1 MDSGMIGKIL
11 KAKQYAEERDRIEF
25 SQFSVIFHGE
35 NSDHQVTYHEGK
47 WSCQCNFFAS
57 HGVCS
62 HTMAL
67 ERILEDMIHPQESTE
82 NIINAAVDQT
92 STLS

>member
-11 KAKQYAEERDRIEF
+11 KAKQYAEEHDRIEF
-25 SQFSVIFHGE
+25 IEFVAVIHGE
-35 NSDHQVTYHEGK
+35 NNDHTIQYNQGEWMCT
-47 WSCQCNFFAS
+47 CNYFSS

-67 ERILEDMIHPQESTE
+67 ERVLGDRVHSGDIQAIVEETGEEAMAS
-82 NIINAAVDQT
+82 V
-92 STLS
+92 

>member
-25 SQFSVIFHGE
+25 TEFAVTLRGE
-35 NSDHQVTYHEGK
+35 NSDHQVTYDKGI
-47 WSCQCNFFAS
+47 WNCQCSFFAS

-67 ERILEDMIHPQESTE
+67 ERVLDGMIQESAQETQ
-82 NIINAAVDQT
+82 AAPQPA
-92 STLS
+92 

>member
-1 MDSGMIGKIL
+1 MDSGMIGKIQ

-25 SQFSVIFHGE
+25 TCFSVTVHGT
-35 NSDHQVTYHEGK
+35 NADHRVTYDNGK
-47 WSCQCNFFAS
+47 WNCQCHFFSS

-67 ERILEDMIHPQESTE
+67 ERILGEMIRSPALPETATQPT
-82 NIINAAVDQT
+82 
-92 STLS
+92 

>member
-11 KAKQYAEERDRIEF
+11 KAKQYAQERDRIEF
-25 SQFSVIFHGE
+25 TQFTVTVHGE
-35 NSDHQVTYHEGK
+35 NDDHQVTYDKGR
-47 WSCQCNFFAS
+47 WQCECSYFHS

-67 ERILEDMIHPQESTE
+67 ERVLEGMIHEQETASE
-82 NIINAAVDQT
+82 PA
-92 STLS
+92 

>member
-11 KAKQYAEERDRIEF
+11 KAKQYAEERERVEF
-25 SQFSVIFHGE
+25 AQFSVNFHGE
-35 NSDHQVTYHEGK
+35 NNDHQVTYANGN
-47 WSCQCNFFAS
+47 WSCECTFFAS

-67 ERILEDMIHPQESTE
+67 ERILDGMVVPVESTTPQL
-82 NIINAAVDQT
+82 V
-92 STLS
+92 

>member
-25 SQFSVIFHGE
+25 IQFSVIFHGE
-35 NSDHQVTYHEGK
+35 NNDHEVTYDNGT

-57 HGVCS
+57 HDVCS

-67 ERILEDMIHPQESTE
+67 ERILDKMIRPEEQSEMESK
-82 NIINAAVDQT
+82 AAAK
-92 STLS
+92 SA

>member
-11 KAKQYAEERDRIEF
+11 KAKQYAEEHDRIEF
-25 SQFSVIFHGE
+25 TQFNVTFHGE
-35 NSDHQVTYHEGK
+35 NNDHQVTYEGGK
-47 WSCQCNFFAS
+47 WSCQCSFFAS

-67 ERILEDMIHPQESTE
+67 ERVLGEMIRPSEESVQEAE
-82 NIINAAVDQT
+82 AVYPVA
-92 STLS
+92 

>member
-25 SQFSVIFHGE
+25 TQFSVIVHGE
-35 NSDHQVTYHEGK
+35 NSDHQVTYQHGK
-47 WSCQCNFFAS
+47 WDCHCNFFAS

-67 ERILEDMIHPQESTE
+67 ERILGNMLHTNLVEQQNEAIQQP
-82 NIINAAVDQT
+82 V
-92 STLS
+92 

>member
-25 SQFSVIFHGE
+25 TQLVVTFRGE
-35 NSDHQVTYHEGK
+35 NNQHTVTYDEGT
-47 WSCQCNFFAS
+47 WNCECNFFAS

-67 ERILEDMIHPQESTE
+67 ERILEEMIHPHE
-82 NIINAAVDQT
+82 AAEPVE
-92 STLS
+92 

>member
-25 SQFSVIFHGE
+25 TQFSVTFRGQ
-35 NSDHQVTYHEGK
+35 NNDHEVTYDNGQ
-47 WSCQCNFFAS
+47 WNCQCSFFAS

-67 ERILEDMIHPQESTE
+67 ERILGDMLRPQGEAEQETE
-82 NIINAAVDQT
+82 AAVQ
-92 STLS
+92 LA

>member
-1 MDSGMIGKIL
+1 MDSGMIGKIM

-25 SQFSVIFHGE
+25 SRFSVAFRGE
-35 NSDHQVTYHEGK
+35 NNKHRVTFADGK
-47 WSCQCNFFAS
+47 WDCECNFFSS

-67 ERILEDMIHPQESTE
+67 ERILEDMIHPT
-82 NIINAAVDQT
+82 NGN
-92 STLS
+92 